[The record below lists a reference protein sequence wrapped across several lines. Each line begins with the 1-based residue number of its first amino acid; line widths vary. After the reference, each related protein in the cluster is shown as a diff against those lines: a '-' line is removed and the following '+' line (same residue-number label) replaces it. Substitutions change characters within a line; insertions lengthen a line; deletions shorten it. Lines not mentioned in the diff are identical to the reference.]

1 MMLTTRN
8 NLSRKNEEE
17 EIEENFAITSENKR
31 NVVQKIGK
39 LNN

>member
-8 NLSRKNEEE
+8 NLARKNEEE
-17 EIEENFAITSENKR
+17 EIEENFAITSENKP

-39 LNN
+39 LDN